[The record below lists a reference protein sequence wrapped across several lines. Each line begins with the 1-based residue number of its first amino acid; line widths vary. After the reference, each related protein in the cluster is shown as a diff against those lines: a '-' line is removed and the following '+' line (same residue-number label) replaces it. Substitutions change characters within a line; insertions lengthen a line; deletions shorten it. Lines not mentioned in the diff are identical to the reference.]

1 MISRSVILFDG
12 DERKNLLPFTF
23 TRPVCDILIGILT
36 IREKWERR
44 LKLKTTS
51 LTEDYL
57 SEKFPATISEENIFI
72 AGNLIPDK
80 DLVKQISTLKK
91 NEAIHSAEKL
101 VAVCLDATAAKK
113 FCAEKKLPALKSKNI
128 LSEERMLNHKWQ
140 IFKWNDWAL
149 TEDFQ
154 FITKGRKSQ
163 KPSSTNTIIGK
174 KNFFLEKG
182 ATMEGAI
189 INASTGVVYIGKD
202 SAVMEGA
209 TIRGPFSLGENGVVK
224 MQAKIYGATTVGPN
238 SKVGGEINNS
248 ILFANSNKT
257 HDGYLGN
264 SVIGEWCNLGADT
277 NNSNLKN
284 DYSEVKQWNYG
295 LQSFENTGEQF
306 CGLMMGDHS
315 KCGINT
321 MFNTGTVV
329 GVSANIF
336 GDGFPRQFIPS
347 FSWGG
352 ASGFSDYQINKAIKV
367 AQLVMQRR
375 NIEFTEAD
383 KKILT
388 HIYNLKDK

>member
-1 MISRSVILFDG
+1 MISRSIILFDG
-12 DERKNLLPFTF
+12 DEGKNLLPFTF
-23 TRPVCDILIGILT
+23 TRPVCDIRIGILT

-44 LKLKTTS
+44 LKIKTSS

-57 SEKFPATISEENIFI
+57 SEKFPSNISDENIFI

-80 DLVKQISTLKK
+80 ELVKQILSLKK
-91 NEAIHSAEKL
+91 NEAIYSGEKI
-101 VAVCLDATAAKK
+101 VAVCLSAADAKK
-113 FCAEKKLPALKSKNI
+113 FCAEKKLPTLKSKNI
-128 LSEERMLNHKWQ
+128 SVAERLLTHMWQ
-140 IFKWNDWAL
+140 IFKWNDWVL

-174 KNFFLEKG
+174 KNFFMEKG

-189 INASTGVVYIGKD
+189 INASKGVVYIGKD
-202 SAVMEGA
+202 SEVMEGA
-209 TIRGPFSLGENGVVK
+209 TIRGPFALGEHSEIK
-224 MQAKIYGATTVGPN
+224 MQAKIYGATTIGPHC
-238 SKVGGEINNS
+238 KVGGEINNS
-248 ILFANSNKT
+248 VVFGYSNKA
-257 HDGYLGN
+257 HDGFLGN

-295 LQSFENTGEQF
+295 LQSFENTGQQF
-306 CGLMMGDHS
+306 CGLMLGDHS

-352 ASGFSDYQINKAIKV
+352 ASGFTDFQINKAMKV
-367 AQLVMQRR
+367 AQLVMLRR
-375 NIEFTEAD
+375 NIELTEAD
-383 KKILT
+383 IKILT